1 MLSMSCFVKHR
12 FSALYIITFCI
23 LSLRKSSGNGLL
35 QLEVQ
40 QDYVVLDNGLLQ
52 LTFTKPGGHLICIR
66 YNGLDNLLELHNP
79 LLNGGFWDLNWSKP
93 GTSGTRGEFDVAN
106 GTDFQVV
113 VQNEE
118 QVELS
123 FTRKWD
129 ASMLGQYAPLSIDK
143 RFIMLCGS
151 SGFYSYAI
159 YQRDE
164 TMPAFYLN
172 EARIALMLNI
182 EKFVYM
188 AMSDDRQRRLPRPE
202 DRVPPRG
209 RELAFPEA
217 VLLVDPIEPEFK
229 GEVDDK
235 YQYSCENKDN
245 KVHGF
250 ICTDPTIGLWQI
262 SPSNEFRTGGP
273 IKQDLTSHVNPTTLA
288 MFVSTHYGGEDLVV
302 KFGDGEEWK
311 KVFGPV
317 FIYLNSVSD
326 YTNDSNAFLWSDA
339 KDQMKK
345 EVEKWPYSFPVSE
358 DFLHVDQRG
367 SVCGRLFAQDRYIS
381 EGKIA
386 AKGAFVGLAPPGKD
400 GSFQKEA
407 KGYQFWVNADDD
419 GYFKI
424 TNIRPGVYNI
434 YAWVPGF
441 IGDYRCDK
449 DIVVAPGSSIDLGDL
464 VYFPPRNGATL
475 WEIGIPDRSAAEF
488 YVPDPD
494 PMYINKLLVNLPS
507 HRFRQY
513 GLWQRYADL
522 YPNQDLVY
530 TIGTSDYKK
539 DWFYA
544 QVTRK
549 IGESAYKATTWQI
562 KFELDEI
569 AESGKYTLRIALAS
583 ATFSILEVR
592 VNKNGLGEA
601 LFSSGLIGSDN
612 TITRHGIHGLYW
624 QFNVEMETSLFNE
637 GDNTIYLTQARNFS
651 ALHGVMYD
659 YVRLE
664 APSFTSNKLA

>member
-1 MLSMSCFVKHR
+1 MSAAVIFLLL
-12 FSALYIITFCI
+12 FSFSKSAAVMI
-23 LSLRKSSGNGLL
+23 LSNEGD
-35 QLEVQ
+35 E
-40 QDYVVLDNGLLQ
+40 VVLDNGLVQ
-52 LTFTKPGGHLICIR
+52 LTFTKPGGHLIGIR

-79 LLNGGFWDLNWSKP
+79 ELNGGFWDLNWSEA
-93 GTSGTRGEFDVAN
+93 GSSGTRGKFDVVN
-106 GTDFQVV
+106 GTEFQVV

-118 QVELS
+118 QIEIS

-129 ASMLGQYAPLSIDK
+129 RSLLGQHAPLSIDK
-143 RFIMLCGS
+143 RFIMLRGS

-164 TMPAFYLN
+164 SMPAFQLN
-172 EARIALMLNI
+172 EARIAFMLNI

-188 AMSDDRQRRLPRPE
+188 AMSDDRQRRMPRPE
-202 DRVPPRG
+202 DRLPPRG

-250 ICTDPTIGLWQI
+250 ICIDPTIGLWQI

-288 MFVSTHYGGEDLVV
+288 MFVSTHYGGEDMVV
-302 KFGDGEEWK
+302 KFGEGEKWK

-317 FIYLNSVSD
+317 FIYLNSLSHHHN
-326 YTNDSNAFLWSDA
+326 TNDSDTAFLWADA

-345 EVEKWPYSFPVSE
+345 EVEKWPYSFPASE
-358 DFLHVDQRG
+358 DFPHVDQRG
-367 SVCGRLFAQDRYIS
+367 SVSGRLFVQDRYIS

-386 AKGAFVGLAPPGKD
+386 AKGAFVGLAAPGKD
-400 GSFQKEA
+400 GSFQNES
-407 KGYQFWVNADDD
+407 KGYQFWVNADED
-419 GYFKI
+419 GYFNI
-424 TNIRPGVYNI
+424 TNIRPGDYNI

-441 IGDYRCDK
+441 IGDFRCDK
-449 DIVVAPGSSIDLGDL
+449 DIVVAAGSSINVGDV
-464 VYFPPRNGATL
+464 VYMPPRNGATL
-475 WEIGIPDRSAAEF
+475 WEIGVPDRSAAEF

-494 PMYINKLLVNLPS
+494 PMYINKLLINLPS

-513 GLWQRYADL
+513 GLWARYADL

-530 TIGTSDYKK
+530 TVGTSDYNK

-549 IGESAYKATTWQI
+549 VGEGAYKATTWQI
-562 KFELDEI
+562 KFKMDTVE
-569 AESGKYTLRIALAS
+569 ESGKYTLRIALAS

-592 VNKNGLGEA
+592 VNNNGLGEA

-624 QFNVEMETSLFNE
+624 IFNVEIETCVLIK
-637 GDNTIYLTQARNFS
+637 GDNTIYLTQARNLS

-659 YVRLE
+659 YIRLE
-664 APSFTSNKLA
+664 APSLTSITLA